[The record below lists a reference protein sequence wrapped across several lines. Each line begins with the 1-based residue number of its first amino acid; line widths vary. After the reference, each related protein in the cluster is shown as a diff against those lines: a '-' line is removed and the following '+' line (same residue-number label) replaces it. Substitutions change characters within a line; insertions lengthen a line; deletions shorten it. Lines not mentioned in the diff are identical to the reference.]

1 MNLVKIILKILISI
15 LIVTMSNTVYGND
28 CTNFSEFSMEVGKE
42 GQNIDNV
49 TERGYA
55 LTIGLNAIDPNHYAN
70 FSGELQGCEADAAAM
85 REIGISEGF
94 RVRTLMTRDATRKN
108 VLNEISK
115 AAEELKAGD
124 IFLLS
129 YSGHGGQLPD
139 YHEDELDERDETWC
153 LYDGMLVDDELY
165 SYLKKFAKGVRILM
179 FTDCCFSGTCSKA
192 IDSYGRITS
201 KEEPVHYSQKVIPRE
216 YTSEIYRKNKAFY
229 DKILNDPSLTKANYG
244 SSEGDDINASV
255 LQISSCQDNQFATDG
270 IPNGLFTSKL
280 LSVWNGGAFKGN
292 YREFHREL
300 VRQMPREQTPQYEA
314 KGIRDSMFE
323 SQQIP
328 FTISS
333 KYRALNKSNTTIE
346 CYWSEKTLAPLII
359 LPSQSKQLGNYI
371 SDHDEGVGKLVAE
384 GNEEFEKKHYG
395 YAIKKY
401 DEAISQINDRDDL
414 ACVYYNKGNALCG
427 LEEYDEAVKLYDL
440 AININSNF
448 ADAWYNKGFA
458 LEKSGQ
464 RKEADEAYA
473 KAKDLGYTG
482 EPY

>member
-1 MNLVKIILKILISI
+1 MNLVKSILKILISI
-15 LIVTMSNTVYGND
+15 LIATMFNTVYGND
-28 CTNFSEFSMEVGKE
+28 CTNFSNFSMEVGKE

-70 FSGELQGCEADAAAM
+70 FSGKLQGCEADAAAM
-85 REIGISEGF
+85 REIGTSEGF

-124 IFLLS
+124 VFLLS

-139 YHEDELDERDETWC
+139 LNGDELDERDETWC
-153 LYDGMLVDDELY
+153 LYDGMLVDDEIY

-179 FTDCCFSGTCSKA
+179 FTDCCFSGTVSKA
-192 IDSYGRITS
+192 LDSYGRPNPLTS
-201 KEEPVHYSQKVIPRE
+201 SSGEPLRQKSMPRE
-216 YTSEIYRKNKAFY
+216 YLGPVYRENQAFY
-229 DKILNDPSLTKANYG
+229 DKILKKPAVKEEDIKA
-244 SSEGDDINASV
+244 SA
-255 LQISSCQDNQFATDG
+255 LLISGCNDNQLAFDG

-292 YREFHREL
+292 YRELLKEMIK
-300 VRQMPREQTPQYEA
+300 QMPREQTPQYET
-314 KGIRDSMFE
+314 KGIRSFMFE
-323 SQQIP
+323 SQIP

-359 LPSQSKQLGNYI
+359 LSGQSKQLGNYI
-371 SDHDEGVGKLVAE
+371 DDHDEGVGKLIAE
-384 GNEEFEKKHYG
+384 GNEEFEKKHYE

-414 ACVYYNKGNALCG
+414 ACVYYNKGGALCG

-482 EPY
+482 EP